1 MKPFPD
7 AVRPLADRPL
17 VVVLNN
23 DILPYR
29 IPLFRALDAAPGLR
43 FHFIFSTERAWDRS
57 WRVDRKQLGFPH
69 TVLRGFALRLRKPN
83 YGEWRTIYI
92 NPTLFLHLLRLRPD
106 VIVGY
111 EYSAPALT
119 ALLYARL
126 CRAAYVVWTEC
137 TRHAERELTR
147 GQRWTRRL
155 ILPRAQAYIGT
166 SQAACENLVHSGA
179 PVESVFAS
187 PMSHAVA
194 WFRDESSNARKEP
207 SPGAAHRI
215 LYVGALSVRKGVT
228 SLLEAFALVARQ
240 QPEARLILVG
250 DGPLRSS
257 LEDLARRLGVHA
269 RVEFGGFVQPAE
281 LPAIYAQAG
290 VFVLPSLE
298 DTFGVVVVEAMAC
311 GVPVVCSKYAGASS
325 HLVDGVSAF
334 LVDPEDIHQVADR
347 ILRLQSDAGL
357 RSRFASEG
365 RRLAGSF
372 EASAVAEP
380 FLDASRAALD
390 RLRR

>member
-1 MKPFPD
+1 MKPARH
-7 AVRPLADRPL
+7 AVQPQSDRPL

-29 IPLFRALDAAPGLR
+29 IPLFRALDAATDLR

-57 WRVDRKQLGFPH
+57 WRVDREQLGFRH
-69 TVLRGFALRLRKPN
+69 SVLRGFALRLRKPN

-119 ALLYARL
+119 ALLYTRL
-126 CRAAYVVWTEC
+126 RRAAYVVWTDC
-137 TRHAERELTR
+137 TRYAERELTR

-155 ILPRAQAYIGT
+155 IIPRAQAYLGT
-166 SQAACENLVHSGA
+166 SQAACDNLVHSGA
-179 PVESVFAS
+179 PVESVFES

-194 WFRDESSNARKEP
+194 WFRNESANARKE
-207 SPGAAHRI
+207 SAPGGAHKI
-215 LYVGALSVRKGVT
+215 LYVGALNKRKGVT
-228 SLLEAFALVARQ
+228 SLLEAFAIVARQ
-240 QPEARLILVG
+240 QPETRLVLIG

-257 LEDLARRLGVHA
+257 LEALARRLGVHA
-269 RVEFGGFVQPAE
+269 QVDFGGFIQPIR
-281 LPAIYAQAG
+281 LPATYAQAEI
-290 VFVLPSLE
+290 FVLPSLE

-325 HLVDGVSAF
+325 HLVDGTNAF
-334 LVDPEDIHQVADR
+334 IVDPEDTAQLADR

-357 RSRFASEG
+357 RARFAAEG
-365 RRLAGSF
+365 RRVARSF

-380 FLDASRAALD
+380 FMAAARAALD